1 MSGELGI
8 RTLDLQADITEL
20 AERVTAQATTID
32 TIGGE
37 AVRLAD
43 DGTDVARAAEEARRS
58 TAAARLVIEDS
69 TRQLSDASINV
80 VDLIDQVSRI
90 HASLGAFNEALASVS
105 HVTQVISGIASQTNL
120 LALNATIEAARAG
133 DAGRGFAVVAGE
145 VKKLAQETA
154 AATQT
159 IERSIGALAGEA
171 AGMLDRVA
179 HGVETAKTAHQGSKD
194 IEELVDRLGA
204 LMRDLSMSSERVS
217 DRIGSMV
224 DSVGNIRTGL
234 GALSTTSGANA
245 DGLQRLSERV
255 TTVSDDTNTLLQH
268 FAESGVEMI
277 DPHQE
282 GARSFKGFFGMSF
295 TDRNGFGA
303 VAMPE
308 RSYAQRPGDDA
319 WNLEHARCGMMF
331 EFLETQQQCKI
342 TDPFCLKAYRRQ
354 VADGSVVLLKQV
366 IASIA
371 VEGRHWGILQFAYED
386 QG

>member
-20 AERVTAQATTID
+20 AERVTAQAATID

-43 DGTDVARAAEEARRS
+43 DGTDVARAAEEARLS
-58 TAAARLVIEDS
+58 SAAARLVIEDS

-204 LMRDLSMSSERVS
+204 LMRDLSS
-217 DRIGSMV
+217 
-224 DSVGNIRTGL
+224 
-234 GALSTTSGANA
+234 A
-245 DGLQRLSERV
+245 
-255 TTVSDDTNTLLQH
+255 
-268 FAESGVEMI
+268 
-277 DPHQE
+277 
-282 GARSFKGFFGMSF
+282 
-295 TDRNGFGA
+295 
-303 VAMPE
+303 
-308 RSYAQRPGDDA
+308 
-319 WNLEHARCGMMF
+319 C
-331 EFLETQQQCKI
+331 
-342 TDPFCLKAYRRQ
+342 
-354 VADGSVVLLKQV
+354 
-366 IASIA
+366 
-371 VEGRHWGILQFAYED
+371 
-386 QG
+386 